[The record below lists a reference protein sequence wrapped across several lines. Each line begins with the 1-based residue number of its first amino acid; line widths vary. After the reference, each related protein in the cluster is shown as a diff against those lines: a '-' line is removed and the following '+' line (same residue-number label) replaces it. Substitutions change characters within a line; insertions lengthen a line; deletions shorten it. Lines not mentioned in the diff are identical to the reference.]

1 MIWHYDMWMILLKI
15 SSRYCDCQKF
25 SLRSADFWY
34 WCILPKIQ
42 RILLYLYWCILNI
55 IYIHIYIHAY
65 IFIYYRERE
74 GEGERERE
82 REYTNASSFSWLK
95 CSVVTECNRSLCQ
108 QSVCFCEPASLL
120 TILDLHK
127 PCRWVCNNAGS
138 VLKLQVIIGILS
150 LIFYVCTF
158 TCFICGNSWDLRTLW
173 FWKLNKNESLRVLQP
188 LFYLHLTCVNN

>member
-1 MIWHYDMWMILLKI
+1 MRYKKFIVKACVWIRPTLIIFQQPSVSDVCQNCDKVRLGRF
-15 SSRYCDCQKF
+15 SSFDIYI
-25 SLRSADFWY
+25 Y
-34 WCILPKIQ
+34 
-42 RILLYLYWCILNI
+42 
-55 IYIHIYIHAY
+55 IYIHTHTYIHTY
-65 IFIYYRERE
+65 IHTYLYIIERERAK
-74 GEGERERE
+74 ERE